1 MERYA
6 GVKSAE
12 RMFDIIELLNRCR
25 GANVAEMA
33 VESGFSRRAIDR
45 MLLSLMKYGYVRR
58 LETDGKYYLT
68 HLVRKLSDGFSEEEW
83 VTDVASPILV
93 ELGQEILW
101 PCDIATFVN
110 DAMYLRDTSRRFSP
124 FSIDWV
130 TVGHR
135 FPMLISATGRAYL
148 SYCPEQER
156 EEILEVLRGSSDQF
170 DKLVNKRG
178 YVETFIEET
187 LHQGYSA
194 RCTRYIYDDRTYS
207 IAVPVRIRP
216 RILGAIGIT
225 GIASAITGQQL
236 ADRHLESLLAARDKL
251 ESEVQNLK
259 I

>member
-12 RMFDIIELLNRCR
+12 RMFDIIELLNRSR
-25 GANVAEMA
+25 GANVAQLA
-33 VESGFSRRAIDR
+33 SESGFSRRAIDR
-45 MLLSLMKYGYVRR
+45 MLLSLMKYGYVRK

-101 PCDIATFVN
+101 PCDVATFVN

-135 FPMLISATGRAYL
+135 FPMMISATGRAYL
-148 SYCPEQER
+148 TYCPEQER
-156 EEILEVLRGSSDQF
+156 EEILKVLRRSDDQF
-170 DKLVNKRG
+170 DQLVNKRG

-187 LHQGYSA
+187 LQQGFSA
-194 RCTRYIYDDRTYS
+194 RCRRYIYDDRTDS
-207 IAVPVRIRP
+207 IAVPVRIGSRVM
-216 RILGAIGIT
+216 GAIGVT
-225 GIASAITGQQL
+225 GIASAVTGQEL
-236 ADRHLESLLAARDKL
+236 AERHLNSLLAARDKL
-251 ESEVQNLK
+251 ELGIQNLK

>member
-1 MERYA
+1 MDRYS

-12 RMFDIIELLNRCR
+12 RMFDIIEVLNRCR
-25 GANVAEMA
+25 GANVAELA
-33 VESGFSRRAIDR
+33 TKSGFSRRAIDR

-68 HLVRKLSDGFSEEEW
+68 HLVRKLSDGFSEEDW

-101 PCDIATFVN
+101 PCDLATFIN

-130 TVGHR
+130 TVGQR
-135 FPMLISATGRAYL
+135 FPMMISATGRAYL

-156 EEILEVLRGSSDQF
+156 EEILEVLRGSSDKF
-170 DKLVNKRG
+170 DQLVNVRG

-187 LHQGYSA
+187 LSQGYSA
-194 RCTRYIYDDRTYS
+194 RCRQYIYDGRTDS
-207 IAVPVRIRP
+207 MAVPVRFGP
-216 RILGAIGIT
+216 RVLGVIGIT
-225 GIASAITGQQL
+225 GIASAIRSQQL
-236 ADRHLESLLAARDKL
+236 AERHLKPLLVARDKL
-251 ESEVQNLK
+251 ELEIKSIK